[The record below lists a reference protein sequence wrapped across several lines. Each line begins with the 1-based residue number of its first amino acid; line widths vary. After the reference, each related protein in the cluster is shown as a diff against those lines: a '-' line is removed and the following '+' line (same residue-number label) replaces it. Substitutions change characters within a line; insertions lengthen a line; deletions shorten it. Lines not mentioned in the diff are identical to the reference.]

1 MTRRAA
7 LCLALLLCAASAL
20 TVAVEDEQRAMLAVT
35 LAERG
40 AQPHRVA
47 RRAQC
52 LVADDDPRVAEM
64 LREYLERLG
73 LIVRATSSAQ
83 VARQWLRETG
93 EPVILDGSVLGD
105 MGISLRE
112 LPTTR
117 VIIWSGDPRL
127 VREARQLGLRAFCKG
142 DLQDF
147 QGLLQGVADRNF
159 VSVPAE

>member
-1 MTRRAA
+1 MSQE
-7 LCLALLLCAASAL
+7 L
-20 TVAVEDEQRAMLAVT
+20 
-35 LAERG
+35 
-40 AQPHRVA
+40 
-47 RRAQC
+47 
-52 LVADDDPRVAEM
+52 LVADDDPRVAVM

-127 VREARQLGLRAFCKG
+127 VREARHLGLRAFCKG